1 MEPRELKS
9 ESFSQYPTEAQKLAA
24 ANLDVLRAMPLT
36 LLPLVLRQLV
46 RYDWSFPA
54 EQQQLKSQFDWL
66 KQRGAAAL
74 SAVMAP
80 FAAIPLSSELRRG
93 DWLNHPQR
101 FSEQMTAELWST
113 NRIDAYHAAAQ
124 KYQQDLDRAFD
135 PTVPGIPRLTIVIV
149 DKNTQ
154 PDRIVLFRKLM
165 PHGTLFTHVDPAQGL
180 EEISKMFSARA
191 RKQPQKY
198 AHWYIDGGELH
209 QGLRSSDGVT
219 TTSYG
224 QLVPAALR
232 EFALMKKLTSSGTV
246 GVETV
251 TSYVAGLS
259 PDDLGLK
266 GTAADATLRYFE
278 TSLLTEGAGCQIFST
293 TFVQWAARECLRR
306 AQPLTLL
313 ARYSTRQT
321 LAPMEQLLSRDPRQQ
336 AQDAEGSLVDADM
349 GAYYT
354 WIYQSRLAGADQSSF
369 LAWSEGGNTAIAIAP
384 SIPRG
389 KTSATACNIKQLL
402 EWIS

>member
-1 MEPRELKS
+1 MEPRDLKA
-9 ESFSQYPTEAQKLAA
+9 ESFSQYPPGAQKFAA

-66 KQRGAAAL
+66 KQRDSTTL
-74 SAVMAP
+74 TAVMAP
-80 FAAIPLSSELRRG
+80 FSAIPLSSELRRG

-101 FSEQMTAELWST
+101 FSELMTAEFWST

-135 PTVPGIPRLTIVIV
+135 PAVPAIPRLTIVV
-149 DKNTQ
+149 VGKNTQ
-154 PDRIVLFRKLM
+154 PDRTVLFRKLM
-165 PHGTLFTHVDPAQGL
+165 PHGTLFTHVDPAEGL
-180 EEISKMFSARA
+180 EEISKKVKARA
-191 RKQPQKY
+191 QEQSQKY
-198 AHWYIDGGELH
+198 AHWYIDGGELYE
-209 QGLRSSDGVT
+209 GLKSSDGVT
-219 TTSYG
+219 ATSYG
-224 QLVPAALR
+224 KLVPAAMR
-232 EFALMKKLTSSGTV
+232 EFALMKQLTRNQTV
-246 GVETV
+246 GVEVV

-266 GTAADATLRYFE
+266 GTDADATLRYFE

-293 TFVQWAARECLRR
+293 TFVQWGARECLRR

-313 ARYSTRQT
+313 ARYGTRQE
-321 LAPMEQLLSRDPRQQ
+321 LASMEQLLSRDPRQQ

-354 WIYQSRLAGADQSSF
+354 WIYQSRLSGADQSSF
-369 LAWSEGGNTAIAIAP
+369 LAWSEESNMAIAIAP

-389 KTSATACNIKQLL
+389 KISAGACSMKQLL
-402 EWIS
+402 EWIR